1 MPRKAS
7 KKRSTRR
14 RSGSK
19 PRRRAGSKS
28 RGSSSRKGLKLL
40 RVIKSPKKDKKY
52 RAVFLRNGR
61 EKSVDFGAKG
71 YQNYGG
77 VGKARH
83 LDKSRKQRYINRHKS
98 RENWSNPTSP
108 GALSRWI
115 LWDKPTF
122 RAGVAAY
129 KRRFRL

>member
-7 KKRSTRR
+7 RKPSRR
-14 RSGSK
+14 RSK
-19 PRRRAGSKS
+19 SKS
-28 RGSSSRKGLKLL
+28 RRAPSKKRGSSNRGLKLL
-40 RVIKSPKKDKKY
+40 KVIKSPKKDKKY

-77 VGKARH
+77 VGKERH

-98 RENWSNPTSP
+98 RENWSSPTSP

-122 RAGVAAY
+122 REGVASY
-129 KRRFRL
+129 KRKFRL